1 MSQRELS
8 SSLENLKRDYAAI
21 ILDLAGAGNAKLL
34 TVVRS
39 MIKHA
44 ELPPLSE
51 DSENRIGKILFD
63 FCIFHPTPF

>member
-8 SSLENLKRDYAAI
+8 SRLETLKREYAAI
-21 ILDLAGAGNAKLL
+21 ILDLAGAGNVKLL
-34 TVVRS
+34 KVVRG

-51 DSENRIGKILFD
+51 AWENRIGKILFD
-63 FCIFHPTPF
+63 FCIVHPTPF